1 MTQNVRSPGG
11 GFTGVAGRA
20 WIGNFV
26 LVRSGRVDEGKAV
39 SAHFDICDGRFDFG
53 HVARD
58 ALAAGRAVFVMRVL
72 LESRGSRPV
81 QG

>member
-1 MTQNVRSPGG
+1 M
-11 GFTGVAGRA
+11 AGRA
-20 WIGNFV
+20 GIGNFV
-26 LVRSGRVDEGKAV
+26 LISGGGVDEGKAV
-39 SAHFDICDGRFDFG
+39 SAHFDIGDGRFDFG